1 MENYKYV
8 LFQNLLKEA
17 YDERCYGVYDGKTIV
32 VQGCS
37 LRQKFLSVVREAPAH
52 YLR

>member
-37 LRQKFLSVVREAPAH
+37 LRQKFLCAACIANG
-52 YLR
+52 LKI